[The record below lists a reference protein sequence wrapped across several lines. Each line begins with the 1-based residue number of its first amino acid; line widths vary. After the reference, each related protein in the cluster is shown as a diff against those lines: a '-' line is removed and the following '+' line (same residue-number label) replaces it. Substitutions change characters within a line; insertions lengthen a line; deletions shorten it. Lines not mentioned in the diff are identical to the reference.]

1 MRKFGVESKVRI
13 PDVVCRKNAPGFRAR
28 FPARDYGSLD
38 MTRDSA
44 ALRPRWYKTTTAP
57 IDHIVEREKAAVKE
71 QAKVLAKTEHAQQ
84 EQERR
89 IQLKMR
95 HMKMQLSS

>member
-1 MRKFGVESKVRI
+1 
-13 PDVVCRKNAPGFRAR
+13 
-28 FPARDYGSLD
+28 

-95 HMKMQLSS
+95 HMKMQLSSQLGIENAIMNAVHGHLCPK